1 MIDPKNWGFVCQEMG
16 ESEGG
21 TYRMRFSKFIA
32 LVCPDGKDP
41 AEKYAE
47 SLEQIRLADA
57 VGFYGIW
64 LSENHFSSKPG
75 LPNFQGEIGITPKPL
90 LFGMKI
96 IENTKRIRVGT
107 AVRNIVFTN
116 PLLVAEEAL
125 VFDLLSKGRLDLGV
139 GAGYRPWEFTGFRID
154 RTEARERFLEALEI
168 LDRGMR
174 GETFQFKGAYYDIP
188 EVSLVP
194 KPYYSQPRPSIYIA
208 TGDMEQ
214 VKLAAQKDYGV
225 MSFSTSSKEHL
236 VTLYNTYCELATPLG
251 HSTDRNRFPVTRQIY
266 IHTNPAVVQE
276 YAERN
281 LPHYQAA
288 LGDFKACP
296 PLEELKKLY
305 IIGTPEECIQQLEHL
320 RDEMGCTHV
329 ILWFNF
335 GWLRH
340 EEVMAQMQLFS
351 ETVMPHFADSSI
363 LDDTALS
370 CSAPLAAAGA
380 NEQALSQPGN
390 GQ

>member
-1 MIDPKNWGFVCQEMG
+1 MI
-16 ESEGG
+16 
-21 TYRMRFSKFIA
+21 FSKFIA
-32 LVCPDGKDP
+32 LVCPNGKDP

-47 SLEQIRLADA
+47 SLVQIQMADEM
-57 VGFYGIW
+57 GFYGIW
-64 LSENHFSSKPG
+64 LSENHFSSKTG
-75 LPNFQGEIGITPKPL
+75 LPQFQGEIGITPKPL

-96 IENTKRIRVGT
+96 VENTRQIRVGT
-107 AVRNIVFTN
+107 AVRNIVFSN

-139 GAGYRPWEFTGFRID
+139 GCGYRPWEFEGFNMD
-154 RTEARERFLEALEI
+154 KTEARERFLESLEI

-174 GETFQFKGAYYDIP
+174 GETFSFKGQYYDIP
-188 EVSLVP
+188 EISLVP
-194 KPYYSQPRPSIYIA
+194 KPYHTLPRPKLFLA

-214 VKLAAQKDYGV
+214 VKLAAQRDYGV

-236 VTLYNTYCELATPLG
+236 VRLYDTYRDIAQPLG
-251 HSTDRNRFPVTRQIY
+251 HDISRDRFPVTRQIY
-266 IHTNPAVVQE
+266 IHSNPAVVQE

-288 LGDFKACP
+288 LGDFKTCP

-305 IIGTPEECIQQLEHL
+305 IIGTPEECVVQLQKL

-335 GWLRH
+335 GWLTH
-340 EEVMAQMQLFS
+340 QEVTDQMRLFAQ
-351 ETVMPHFADSSI
+351 EVMPHFAPEKK
-363 LDDTALS
+363 AVP
-370 CSAPLAAAGA
+370 C
-380 NEQALSQPGN
+380 
-390 GQ
+390 

>member
-1 MIDPKNWGFVCQEMG
+1 ML
-16 ESEGG
+16 
-21 TYRMRFSKFIA
+21 FSKFIA

-41 AEKYAE
+41 AVKYQE
-47 SLEQIRLADA
+47 SLEQIQYADE

-64 LSENHFSSKPG
+64 TSENHFSSKRG
-75 LPNFQGEIGITPKPL
+75 LPQFQGEIGITPRPL

-96 IENTKRIRVGT
+96 IENTRQIRVGT
-107 AVRNIVFTN
+107 AVRNIVFSN
-116 PLLVAEEAL
+116 PIFVAEEAL

-139 GAGYRPWEFTGFRID
+139 GCGYRPWEFEGFRIP
-154 RTEARERFLEALEI
+154 REEAKERFLESLEI

-174 GETFQFKGAYYDIP
+174 GETFSFKGKYYDIP

-194 KPYYSQPRPSIYIA
+194 KPYYTKPRPKIYLA

-214 VKLAAQKDYGV
+214 VRLAAEKDYGV
-225 MSFSTSSKEHL
+225 MSFSTSTKEHL
-236 VTLYNTYCELATPLG
+236 VKLYETYCAVAGPLG
-251 HSTDRNRFPVTRQIY
+251 HDTSRDRFPITRQIY
-266 IHTNPAVVQE
+266 IHRDPKVVEE

-281 LPHYQAA
+281 LPHYKAA

-305 IIGTPEECIQQLEHL
+305 IIGTPEDCVEQLKRL

-335 GWLRH
+335 GWLTH
-340 EEVMAQMQLFS
+340 QEVMAQMQLFA
-351 ETVMPHFADSSI
+351 EEVMPHFAR
-363 LDDTALS
+363 
-370 CSAPLAAAGA
+370 
-380 NEQALSQPGN
+380 QPEPVHG
-390 GQ
+390 

>member
-1 MIDPKNWGFVCQEMG
+1 
-16 ESEGG
+16 
-21 TYRMRFSKFIA
+21 MRFSKFIA
-32 LVCPDGKDP
+32 LVCPNGKDP

-47 SLEQIRLADA
+47 SLAQIQMADDL
-57 VGFYGIW
+57 GFYGIW
-64 LSENHFSSKPG
+64 LSENHFSSKTG

-90 LFGMKI
+90 MFGMKI
-96 IENTKRIRVGT
+96 IENTQRIRVGT
-107 AVRNIVFTN
+107 AVRNIVFSN

-139 GAGYRPWEFTGFRID
+139 GAGYRPWEFEGFKID
-154 RTEARERFLEALEI
+154 KMEARERFLESLEI

-174 GETFQFKGAYYDIP
+174 GEPFSFQGKYYDIP

-194 KPYYSQPRPSIYIA
+194 KPYYTLPRPKLFIA

-236 VTLYNTYCELATPLG
+236 IQLYETYCGIAEPLG
-251 HSTDRNRFPVTRQIY
+251 YDVSRYRFPVTRQIY
-266 IHTNPAVVQE
+266 IHRDPAVVQE

-305 IIGTPEECIQQLEHL
+305 IIGTPEDCVAQLKQL

-335 GWLRH
+335 GWLTHQEVTEQMRLFG
-340 EEVMAQMQLFS
+340 EE
-351 ETVMPHFADSSI
+351 VMPHFAGEKEAV
-363 LDDTALS
+363 T
-370 CSAPLAAAGA
+370 C
-380 NEQALSQPGN
+380 
-390 GQ
+390 

>member
-1 MIDPKNWGFVCQEMG
+1 MI
-16 ESEGG
+16 
-21 TYRMRFSKFIA
+21 FSKFIA
-32 LVCPDGKDP
+32 LVCPNGKDP

-47 SLEQIRLADA
+47 SLEQIQMADDI
-57 VGFYGIW
+57 GFYGIW
-64 LSENHFSSKPG
+64 LSENHFSSKTG
-75 LPNFQGEIGITPKPL
+75 LPQFQGEIGITPKPL

-96 IENTKRIRVGT
+96 VENTRQIRVGT
-107 AVRNIVFTN
+107 AVRNIVFSN

-139 GAGYRPWEFTGFRID
+139 GCGYRPWEFEGFNID
-154 RTEARERFLEALEI
+154 KTEARERFLESLEI

-174 GETFQFKGAYYDIP
+174 GETFSFKGQYYDIP
-188 EVSLVP
+188 EISLVP
-194 KPYYSQPRPSIYIA
+194 KPYHTLPRPKLFLA

-214 VKLAAQKDYGV
+214 VKLAAQRDYGV

-236 VTLYNTYCELATPLG
+236 VRLYDTYRDIAQPLG
-251 HSTDRNRFPVTRQIY
+251 HDISRDRFPVTRQIY
-266 IHTNPAVVQE
+266 IHSNPAVVQE

-288 LGDFKACP
+288 LGDFKTCP

-305 IIGTPEECIQQLEHL
+305 IIGTPEECVVQLQKL

-335 GWLRH
+335 GWLTH
-340 EEVMAQMQLFS
+340 QEVTDQMRLFAQ
-351 ETVMPHFADSSI
+351 EVMPHFAPEKK
-363 LDDTALS
+363 AVP
-370 CSAPLAAAGA
+370 C
-380 NEQALSQPGN
+380 
-390 GQ
+390 

>member
-1 MIDPKNWGFVCQEMG
+1 MI
-16 ESEGG
+16 
-21 TYRMRFSKFIA
+21 FSKFIA
-32 LVCPDGKDP
+32 LVCPNGKDP

-47 SLEQIRLADA
+47 SLEQIQMADEM
-57 VGFYGIW
+57 GFYGIW
-64 LSENHFSSKPG
+64 LSENHFSSKTG
-75 LPNFQGEIGITPKPL
+75 LPQFQGEIGITPKPL

-96 IENTKRIRVGT
+96 VENTRQIRVGT
-107 AVRNIVFTN
+107 AVRNIVFSN

-139 GAGYRPWEFTGFRID
+139 GCGYRPWEFEGFNMD
-154 RTEARERFLEALEI
+154 KAEARERFLESLEI

-174 GETFQFKGAYYDIP
+174 GETFSFKGQYYDIP
-188 EVSLVP
+188 EISLVP
-194 KPYYSQPRPSIYIA
+194 KPYHTLPRPKLFLA

-214 VKLAAQKDYGV
+214 VKLAAQRDYGV

-236 VTLYNTYCELATPLG
+236 VRLYDTYRDIAQPLG
-251 HSTDRNRFPVTRQIY
+251 HDISRDRFPVTRQIY
-266 IHTNPAVVQE
+266 IHSNPTVVQE

-288 LGDFKACP
+288 LGDFKTCP

-305 IIGTPEECIQQLEHL
+305 IIGTPEECVAQLQKL

-335 GWLRH
+335 GWLTH
-340 EEVMAQMQLFS
+340 QEVTDQMRLFAQ
-351 ETVMPHFADSSI
+351 EVMPHFAPEKK
-363 LDDTALS
+363 AVP
-370 CSAPLAAAGA
+370 C
-380 NEQALSQPGN
+380 
-390 GQ
+390 